1 MSAAKFSAKYHR
13 EREENDMSRIG
24 KNPVTV
30 PAGVTLTQDGQKVS
44 VKGAKGT
51 LEFTLPS
58 AVTGNLD
65 GDQFTVAPVAND
77 KDARSMWGMSRT
89 MIANLIE
96 GVTNG
101 YTKNLELRGVGY
113 RAAMKGSTLN
123 LQLGLSHDVNYNAP
137 DGINVAVPKATQINV
152 SGINKQM
159 VGQVAAEI
167 RAYRKP
173 EPYKGKGIRYV
184 GEFVR
189 QKEGKKK

>member
-1 MSAAKFSAKYHR
+1 
-13 EREENDMSRIG
+13 MSRIG

-30 PAGVTLTQDGQKVS
+30 PAGVTLTQDGQTVS

-51 LEFTLPS
+51 LEFTMPS
-58 AVTGNLD
+58 AVTGKLD
-65 GDQFTVAPVAND
+65 GDKFTVAAVKDD
-77 KDARSMWGMSRT
+77 KEARSMWGMSRT
-89 MIANLIE
+89 MVANLIE

-113 RAAMKGSTLN
+113 RAQMKGNTLS
-123 LQLGLSHDVNYNAP
+123 LQLGLSHDVNYEAP
-137 DGINVAVPKATQINV
+137 EGVTIVVPKATEINV

-167 RAYRKP
+167 RSYRKP

>member
-1 MSAAKFSAKYHR
+1 
-13 EREENDMSRIG
+13 MSRIG

-44 VKGAKGT
+44 VKGSKGT
-51 LEFTLPS
+51 LEFTMPS
-58 AVTGNLD
+58 AVTGKLD
-65 GDQFTVAPVAND
+65 GDQFTVTPVD
-77 KDARSMWGMSRT
+77 DSKEARSMWGMSRT
-89 MIANLIE
+89 MVANLIE

-101 YTKNLELRGVGY
+101 YTKSLELRGVGY

-123 LQLGLSHDVNYNAP
+123 LQLGLSHDVNYDAP
-137 DGINVAVPKATQINV
+137 EGVSIAVPKATEITV

>member
-1 MSAAKFSAKYHR
+1 
-13 EREENDMSRIG
+13 MSRIG
-24 KNPVTV
+24 KNPITV
-30 PAGVTLTQDGQKVS
+30 PAGVTLTHTGQTVS

-51 LEFTLPS
+51 LEFTMPK
-58 AVTGNLD
+58 AVTGKLD
-65 GDQFTVAPVAND
+65 GDQFTIVAVND
-77 KDARSMWGMSRT
+77 NKEGRSMWGMSRT
-89 MIANLIE
+89 MVANLIE

-113 RAAMKGSTLN
+113 RAAMKGSTLT
-123 LQLGLSHDVNYNAP
+123 LQLGLSHEVNYTAP
-137 DGINVAVPKATQINV
+137 EGISIVVPKATEINV

-167 RAYRKP
+167 RSYRKP

>member
-1 MSAAKFSAKYHR
+1 
-13 EREENDMSRIG
+13 MSRIG

-44 VKGAKGT
+44 VKGSKGT
-51 LEFTLPS
+51 LEFTMPS
-58 AVTGNLD
+58 AVTGKLD
-65 GDQFTVAPVAND
+65 GDQFTVAPVD
-77 KDARSMWGMSRT
+77 DSKEARSMWGMSRT
-89 MIANLIE
+89 MVANLIE

-101 YTKNLELRGVGY
+101 YTKSLELRGVGY

-123 LQLGLSHDVNYNAP
+123 LQLGLSHDVNYDAP
-137 DGINVAVPKATQINV
+137 EGVSIAVPKATEITV